1 MIELMLVVVI
11 IDLLASFAIRAFN
24 RTRVIS
30 RGTAFLNDLHVFS
43 DAADTYMIETGDY
56 LEDSGS
62 GLVPTGWDA

>member
-1 MIELMLVVVI
+1 MLVVVI